1 MKGLAG
7 AAIRSL
13 PLAVCTAL
21 MGCSGSIDSQPAAP
35 IPAISDLRS
44 DRDLPLRPWVPP
56 ARDVPGVDGTASTT
70 DSIALGDAVSRA
82 IENNPHIRAAF
93 MEIEARHAESA
104 QASYKPNPELSLD
117 VENFLG
123 SKSKSGFGAA
133 EETLQI
139 SQTIELGDKRLKR
152 LRAANLEASVAGWD
166 YEVARLAVAAKA
178 ADYFI
183 DVLASQERIEVLDDF
198 IATAVKTK
206 NAVEAQVT
214 GGKAAPIDVDRAKVV
229 LARVTAQ
236 RDLETARNLASRR
249 SLSSLWGLSES
260 ILFKRAAGKLASAR
274 TVPDLAA
281 VTAKINANPSIARW
295 SDEIGKRYAMLDVER
310 SKVIP
315 DVKVGFGTRTFNDDG
330 SAALVASV
338 SVPLQVFDRN
348 NGNTAAAERRV
359 ARSQFEEEAARRDLT
374 SSLIEVLG
382 TMSVAA
388 AQIRSLEANVLPSAR
403 SAHELT
409 RSGYNEGKFDVLHL
423 LDTQRILLETQ
434 FEAVNARA
442 DFTKAKVR
450 LDMLTGD
457 GTEFAAQ

>member
-1 MKGLAG
+1 ML
-7 AAIRSL
+7 S
-13 PLAVCTAL
+13 
-21 MGCSGSIDSQPAAP
+21 
-35 IPAISDLRS
+35 
-44 DRDLPLRPWVPP
+44 
-56 ARDVPGVDGTASTT
+56 
-70 DSIALGDAVSRA
+70 
-82 IENNPHIRAAF
+82 
-93 MEIEARHAESA
+93 SA
-104 QASYKPNPELSLD
+104 QASYKPNPELSLE

-198 IATAVKTK
+198 IATAAKTK
-206 NAVEAQVT
+206 TAVEAQVT
-214 GGKAAPIDVDRAKVV
+214 GGKAAPIDLDRAKVV

-236 RDLETARNLASRR
+236 RDSETARNLASRR

-260 ILFKRAAGKLASAR
+260 FLFKRAAGKLASAR
-274 TVPDLAA
+274 TVPDLAT

-295 SDEIGKRYAMLDVER
+295 SDEVGKRYAMLDVER
-310 SKVIP
+310 SKAIP
-315 DVKVGFGTRTFNDDG
+315 DVKIGFGTRTFNDDG

-348 NGNTAAAERRV
+348 NGNTAAAERRI

-388 AQIRSLEANVLPSAR
+388 AQIRSLEANVLPAAR
-403 SAHELT
+403 SAHDLT
-409 RSGYNEGKFDVLHL
+409 RTGYNEGKFDVLHL
-423 LDTQRILLETQ
+423 LDTQRVLLESQ

-457 GTEFAAQ
+457 GMEPAAL